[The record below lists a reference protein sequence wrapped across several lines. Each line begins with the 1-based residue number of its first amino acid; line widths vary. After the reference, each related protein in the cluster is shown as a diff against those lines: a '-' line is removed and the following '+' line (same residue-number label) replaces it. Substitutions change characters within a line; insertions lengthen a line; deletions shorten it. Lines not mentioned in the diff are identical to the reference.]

1 MGERR
6 EEKERL
12 PYEISG
18 VARRTLQTFRG
29 GAGCAK
35 LMEECSIRGCGQYH
49 RREDIASQATNRLRG
64 HFNLLKRGG
73 TNFVAVD
80 KGCNFGTVI
89 NQ

>member
-1 MGERR
+1 MKSAGLHAVLF
-6 EEKERL
+6 KL
-12 PYEISG
+12 LG
-18 VARRTLQTFRG
+18 VVLLWLRQINGRML
-29 GAGCAK
+29 
-35 LMEECSIRGCGQYH
+35 IRGRGQYH

-64 HFNLLKRGG
+64 HFNLPKRGG

>member
-1 MGERR
+1 MKSAGLHAVLF
-6 EEKERL
+6 KL
-12 PYEISG
+12 LG
-18 VARRTLQTFRG
+18 VVLLWSRPFE
-29 GAGCAK
+29 

-64 HFNLLKRGG
+64 RSNLVKRDG

-80 KGCNFGTVI
+80 EGYNFGTVI